1 MITNRDI
8 LITGIQSW
16 DIEIGSNCKNIA
28 LEFAKNNRVLYVN
41 APLDRIT
48 KWKNAADPLVK
59 KRIDLLRAKE
69 DLVKVG
75 ENLWTLFPRT
85 TLESINGLPF
95 KTLFRYLNRINNKRF
110 ARQIKK
116 AAKRLGFQDYILFID
131 SDMFRS
137 FYLKE
142 LLSPKLLCYY
152 TRDNLLAVPFWQKH
166 GYDFEPA
173 LMAKSDLV
181 CANSTYLATL
191 ATKYNPDSFYVGQ
204 GCDFS
209 LYDKTKLTTVP
220 EDLTSIPKP
229 IIGYTGALYALRLDV
244 DTLVHIAKTKPSWNL
259 VLIGPQDDTFRA
271 SELHQL
277 SNVHFLGNKNPEE
290 LPLYI
295 NGFDVAI
302 NPQKLNEVTRGNYPR
317 KIDEYLALCKP
328 TVATKTEAM
337 TIFAEYTYQATNAAE
352 FVQFIDQALSKNTV
366 EMETAREAF
375 AREHSWENNVR
386 AIYKCMEQKV
396 KHHVQPNQ

>member
-1 MITNRDI
+1 MITNQDI
-8 LITGIQSW
+8 ILTGIQSW

-41 APLDRIT
+41 APLDRMT
-48 KWKNAADPLVK
+48 KWRNAADPLVK
-59 KRIDLLRAKE
+59 KRIDMLRTKA
-69 DLVKVG
+69 DDVVKVS
-75 ENLWTLFPRT
+75 ENLWNLFPRT

-95 KTLFRYLNRINNKRF
+95 KALFRYLNRINNKRF

-116 AAKRLGFQDYILFID
+116 AAKRLGFKDYILFTD

-191 ATKYNPDSFYVGQ
+191 AAKYNPYSFYVGQ
-204 GCDFS
+204 GCDLS
-209 LYDKTKLTTVP
+209 LYDKTKLIAVP
-220 EDLTSIPKP
+220 KDLIPIPKP

-244 DTLVHIAKTKPSWNL
+244 DILVLIAKTKPSWSL
-259 VLIGPQDDTFRA
+259 VLIGPEDDTFRC

-290 LPLYI
+290 LPAYI

-317 KIDEYLALCKP
+317 KIDEYLALGKP

-337 TIFAEYTYQATNAAE
+337 SIFAEHTYQATNAHE
-352 FVQFIDQALSKNTV
+352 FVQLIDLALSENTLKK
-366 EMETAREAF
+366 EAAREAF
-375 AREHSWENNVR
+375 AREHSWENNVL
-386 AIYKCMEQKV
+386 AIYECMEQKI
-396 KHHVQPNQ
+396 KAPCPI

>member
-1 MITNRDI
+1 MITNQDI
-8 LITGIQSW
+8 ILTGIQSW

-41 APLDRIT
+41 APLDRMS
-48 KWKNAADPLVK
+48 KWRNAADPLVK
-59 KRIDLLRAKE
+59 KRLEMLRSNE

-95 KTLFRYLNRINNKRF
+95 KALFRYLNRINNKRF
-110 ARQIKK
+110 AREIKK
-116 AAKRLGFQDYILFID
+116 AAKRLGFRDYILFTD

-152 TRDNLLAVPFWQKH
+152 TRDNLLAVGFWQKH

-173 LMAKSDLV
+173 LMAKSDMV
-181 CANSTYLATL
+181 CANSTYLAAL
-191 ATKYNPDSFYVGQ
+191 AAKYNPYSFYVGQ
-204 GCDFS
+204 GCDLS
-209 LYDKTKLTTVP
+209 LYDKIKLTAVP
-220 EDLTSIPKP
+220 KDLTPIPKP

-244 DTLVHIAKTKPSWNL
+244 DILVHIAKTKPSWSL
-259 VLIGPQDDTFRA
+259 VLIGPEDDTFSS

-290 LPLYI
+290 LPAYI

-317 KIDEYLALCKP
+317 KIDEYLALGRP

-337 TIFAEYTYQATNAAE
+337 SIFAEHTYQATNAAE
-352 FVQFIDQALSKNTV
+352 FVQLIGEALSENTV
-366 EMETAREAF
+366 KMETAREAF
-375 AREHSWENNVR
+375 AREHSWENNVL
-386 AIYKCMEQKV
+386 AIYECMEQKLNA
-396 KHHVQPNQ
+396 PCPI

>member
-59 KRIDLLRAKE
+59 KRIDRLRSKE
-69 DLVKVG
+69 DLVKIG
-75 ENLWTLFPRT
+75 ENLWNLFPRT

-95 KTLFRYLNRINNKRF
+95 KALFRYLNRINNKRF

-181 CANSTYLATL
+181 CANSTYLAAL

-209 LYDKTKLTTVP
+209 LYDKTKLTSVP
-220 EDLTSIPKP
+220 DDLTSIPKP
-229 IIGYTGALYALRLDV
+229 LIGYTGALYALRLDV
-244 DTLVHIAKTKPSWNL
+244 DILMHIAKTKPSWNL
-259 VLIGPQDDTFRA
+259 VLIGPEDDTFRA

-290 LPLYI
+290 LPAYI
-295 NGFDVAI
+295 NGFDIAI

-317 KIDEYLALCKP
+317 KIDEYLALGKP

-337 TIFAEYTYQATNAAE
+337 TIFAEHTYQATNAAE
-352 FVQFIDQALSKNTV
+352 FVRLIDQALSENTAK
-366 EMETAREAF
+366 MEAAREVF
-375 AREHSWENNVR
+375 AREHSWENNVL
-386 AIYKCMEQKV
+386 AIYECMEQKE
-396 KHHVQPNQ
+396 KAPCPT

>member
-1 MITNRDI
+1 MITNQDI
-8 LITGIQSW
+8 IITGIQSW

-41 APLDRIT
+41 APLDRMT
-48 KWKNAADPLVK
+48 KWRNAADPLVK
-59 KRIDLLRAKE
+59 KRIDMLRTKA
-69 DLVKVG
+69 DDVVKVS
-75 ENLWTLFPRT
+75 ENLWNLFPRT

-116 AAKRLGFQDYILFID
+116 AAKRLGFKDYILFTD

-152 TRDNLLAVPFWQKH
+152 TRDNLLAVGFWQKH

-181 CANSTYLATL
+181 CANSTYLTML
-191 ATKYNPDSFYVGQ
+191 ASKYNPNSFYVGQ
-204 GCDFS
+204 GCDLS
-209 LYDKTKLTTVP
+209 LYDKTKLTAVP
-220 EDLTSIPKP
+220 EDLAPIQKP
-229 IIGYTGALYALRLDV
+229 VIGYTGALYTLRLDV
-244 DTLVHIAKTKPSWNL
+244 EILLHIAITKPLWNL
-259 VLIGPQDDTFRA
+259 VLIGPEDDTFRT

-277 SNVHFLGNKNPEE
+277 SNVHFLGNKDPEE
-290 LPLYI
+290 LPAYI
-295 NGFDVAI
+295 HGFDVAI

-317 KIDEYLALCKP
+317 KIDEYLALGKP

-337 TIFAEYTYQATNAAE
+337 SIFVDHTYQATNALE
-352 FVQFIDQALSKNTV
+352 FVQFIDLALSENTV
-366 EMETAREAF
+366 KMETAREAF
-375 AREHSWENNVR
+375 AREHSWENNVL
-386 AIYKCMEQKV
+386 AIYECMEQKE
-396 KHHVQPNQ
+396 KAPCPI